1 MMSDPASKYVS
12 PHYETILSS
21 TQSAVPSAVPASNVP
36 VASFFQNISPLP
48 PTFSIA
54 PLTQELSV
62 PTMAPQWQLSASIP
76 LNMDPS
82 LPFFQTFLKGKPK
95 ALGILVIVAAI
106 LEIGLGIALVFT
118 RFKFT
123 LLSGI
128 PFWGPV
134 FYIIAASLTLAAQ
147 KKPNVCLIK
156 GSLSLNIISS
166 IFSMVAVILN
176 IANLGTLWFYG
187 YGYYGNS
194 GYNYND
200 YEAQRQCQQELNG
213 AYAAISLLL
222 VINLLLFC
230 VTISTSV
237 FECRSLSKVQS
248 VTQGIKDADNRVNR
262 TPNLA
267 GTPNLNPAPASH
279 MLMKER
285 WGKWERVPHQV
296 MFWLWKSHPTILH
309 RTAPKGS

>member
-1 MMSDPASKYVS
+1 MMSDPASKSVS

-54 PLTQELSV
+54 PSTQALSV

-106 LEIGLGIALVFT
+106 LEIGLGIALGFT
-118 RFKFT
+118 RFNFM

-134 FYIIAASLTLAAQ
+134 F
-147 KKPNVCLIK
+147 IK

-166 IFSMVAVILN
+166 IFSMIAVILN
-176 IANLGTLWFYG
+176 IVSLVTLRCYS

-200 YEAQRQCQQELNG
+200 YNGYNYNYYEAQRQCQQELNG
-213 AYAAISLLL
+213 AYAVISLLL

-248 VTQGIKDADNRVNR
+248 VTQVFVLQNDVV
-262 TPNLA
+262 LA
-267 GTPNLNPAPASH
+267 MNPGAVPVPFPVTTTYAQPAPQPPAY
-279 MLMKER
+279 K
-285 WGKWERVPHQV
+285 
-296 MFWLWKSHPTILH
+296 
-309 RTAPKGS
+309 A

>member
-147 KKPNVCLIK
+147 KKPNVCL
-156 GSLSLNIISS
+156 
-166 IFSMVAVILN
+166 
-176 IANLGTLWFYG
+176 
-187 YGYYGNS
+187 
-194 GYNYND
+194 
-200 YEAQRQCQQELNG
+200 NG

-248 VTQGIKDADNRVNR
+248 VTQIVVIVAAILEIYLDIALAFSCFCFTLISGIPFWGPVFNGAYAVISLLLVINLLLFCVTVSTSVLDAGLSQKYKVSSRCTCYR
-262 TPNLA
+262 MMPSM
-267 GTPNLNPAPASH
+267 P
-279 MLMKER
+279 
-285 WGKWERVPHQV
+285 
-296 MFWLWKSHPTILH
+296 
-309 RTAPKGS
+309 

>member
-147 KKPNVCLIK
+147 KKPNVCL
-156 GSLSLNIISS
+156 
-166 IFSMVAVILN
+166 
-176 IANLGTLWFYG
+176 
-187 YGYYGNS
+187 
-194 GYNYND
+194 
-200 YEAQRQCQQELNG
+200 NG

-248 VTQGIKDADNRVNR
+248 VTQVFVLQNDVVL
-262 TPNLA
+262 TM
-267 GTPNLNPAPASH
+267 NPGAVSIPFPVTTTNAQPQPQPPAY
-279 MLMKER
+279 
-285 WGKWERVPHQV
+285 
-296 MFWLWKSHPTILH
+296 TI
-309 RTAPKGS
+309 SQ